1 MKGEDVEA
9 LEAWTLAGFAPD
21 VTVLFDL
28 APEVAAR
35 RRTIRAGEGDRFEC
49 ESADFFARV
58 RNAYLDRAARDPKRF
73 VRVNA
78 EEAPETIAA
87 QLEKEFAKW
96 L

>member
-1 MKGEDVEA
+1 M
-9 LEAWTLAGFAPD
+9 
-21 VTVLFDL
+21 
-28 APEVAAR
+28 
-35 RRTIRAGEGDRFEC
+35 
-49 ESADFFARV
+49 

>member
-35 RRTIRAGEGDRFEC
+35 RRTIRAGEGDRFER